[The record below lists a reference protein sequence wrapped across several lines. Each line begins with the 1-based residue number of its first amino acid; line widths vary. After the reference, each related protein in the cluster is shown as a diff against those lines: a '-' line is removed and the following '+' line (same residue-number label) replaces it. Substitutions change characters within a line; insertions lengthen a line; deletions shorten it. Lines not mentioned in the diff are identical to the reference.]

1 MWQKLIFLF
10 LLWSSVSAQSFFYSY
25 IDPCEQTV
33 VRSTIVI
40 NGTGQQGFQV
50 TYYNRTK
57 FFTLDQ
63 VISGELEEWT
73 QSVYKDFEDLFPC
86 AVKVAEE
93 ILSSVIAENASEQF
107 SKDEGG
113 GDEGGGGEDISSTP
127 QQVNYAI
134 RSTQGEEKWITSFNS
149 VYTATSF
156 DGSKRHDGNFNFTN
170 DFRKGSLTYG
180 QGFNFKAK
188 KQNVVLNGSALT
200 YKTFEGWDWLVSG
213 SFAKSLQKK
222 NAEAFVFTGTYGNVS
237 GNNFGNV
244 IMVYGQRFPFK
255 VMGGNTITFSNYI
268 AYTLMRYYEGN
279 TPGDRYLL
287 LRSPVIFMPT
297 ISMDWKL
304 GTAFSFNLG
313 VSMGYNTVVNDYGER
328 DKSFSILFG
337 TYF

>member
-33 VRSTIVI
+33 IRSTIVI
-40 NGTGQQGFQV
+40 GGDGQQGFQV

-57 FFTLDQ
+57 FFTLAQ

-73 QSVYKDFEDLFPC
+73 QSVYRDFEDLFPC

-93 ILSSVIAENASEQF
+93 LLSSVLAENVSEQF
-107 SKDEGG
+107 SKSE
-113 GDEGGGGEDISSTP
+113 GGEDISATP

-156 DGSKRHDGNFNFTN
+156 DGRKRHDGNFNFTN
-170 DFRKGSLTYG
+170 DFRKGSITYG
-180 QGFNFKAK
+180 QGFKFKAK
-188 KQNVVLNGSALT
+188 KQNVVFNGSALT
-200 YKTFEGWDWLVSG
+200 YKTFEGWDWLLST
-213 SFAKSLQKK
+213 SYAKSLQKK
-222 NAEAFVFTGTYGNVS
+222 NAEAIVLSGTYGNVS
-237 GNNFGNV
+237 GNNFGNL
-244 IMVYGQRFPFK
+244 ILVYGQRFPFK
-255 VMGGNTITFSNYI
+255 IIGGNTITFSNYI

-279 TPGDRYLL
+279 NPEDRYLL
-287 LRSPVIFMPT
+287 LRSPIIFMPT
-297 ISMDWKL
+297 VSFDWKL
-304 GTAFSFNLG
+304 GTAFTFNLG
-313 VSMGYNTVVNDYGER
+313 VSVGYNTVVNDYGER

>member
-1 MWQKLIFLF
+1 MWQKLILIF

-33 VRSTIVI
+33 IRSTYTLNSEIP
-40 NGTGQQGFQV
+40 GFQV

-57 FFTLDQ
+57 FFTLEQ
-63 VISGELEEWT
+63 AINGELEAWT
-73 QSVYKDFEDLFPC
+73 QSVYRDFEDLFPC

-93 ILSSVIAENASEQF
+93 LLSSVLAENVSEQF
-107 SKDEGG
+107 SKSE
-113 GDEGGGGEDISSTP
+113 GGEDISSTP

-134 RSTQGEEKWITSFNS
+134 RSTQGEENWITSFNS

-180 QGFNFKAK
+180 QGFKFKAK
-188 KQNVVLNGSALT
+188 KQNVVLNGSVLT
-200 YKTFEGWDWLVSG
+200 YQTFEGWDWLLST
-213 SFAKSLQKK
+213 SYAKSLQKK
-222 NAEAFVFTGTYGNVS
+222 NAEAVVLSGTYGNVS
-237 GNNFGNV
+237 GNNFGNLT
-244 IMVYGQRFPFK
+244 MVYGQRFPFK
-255 VMGGNTITFSNYI
+255 IMGGSTITFSNYI
-268 AYTLMRYYEGN
+268 AYTLMRYYQGN
-279 TPGDRYLL
+279 KPEDRYLL
-287 LRSPVIFMPT
+287 LRSPIIFMPT

-328 DKSFSILFG
+328 NTSFSILFG

>member
-1 MWQKLIFLF
+1 MWQRLLSF
-10 LLWSSVSAQSFFYSY
+10 LLLLSSISAQSFFYSY

-33 VRSTIVI
+33 IRSNVVI
-40 NGTGQQGFQV
+40 TGEQQGFQV

-57 FFTLDQ
+57 FFTLQEVLNGD
-63 VISGELEEWT
+63 LERWT

-93 ILSSVIAENASEQF
+93 ILSSVIAENVSEQF

-113 GDEGGGGEDISSTP
+113 ENISSTP

-134 RSTQGEEKWITSFNS
+134 RSTQGEERWVTAFNS

-156 DGSKRHDGNFNFTN
+156 DGSKRHDGNFNFTD
-170 DFRKGSLTYG
+170 DFRKQSLTYG
-180 QGFNFKAK
+180 QGFKLTAK

-200 YKTFEGWDWLVSG
+200 YKTFEGWDWLLST
-213 SFAKSLQKK
+213 SYAKSLQ
-222 NAEAFVFTGTYGNVS
+222 NSEAFVLTGTFGKVS
-237 GNNFGNV
+237 GNNFGNLT
-244 IMVYGQRFPFK
+244 MVYGQRFPFQII
-255 VMGGNTITFSNYI
+255 GGNKITLSNYI

-279 TPGDRYLL
+279 ITGDRYLL
-287 LRSPVIFMPT
+287 LRSPIIFMPT

-304 GTAFSFNLG
+304 GQAFSFNLG

>member
-1 MWQKLIFLF
+1 MWQKLILIF

-33 VRSTIVI
+33 IRSTYTLNSEIP
-40 NGTGQQGFQV
+40 GFQV

-57 FFTLDQ
+57 FFTLEQ
-63 VISGELEEWT
+63 AINGELEAWT
-73 QSVYKDFEDLFPC
+73 QSVYRDFEDLFPC

-93 ILSSVIAENASEQF
+93 LLSSVLAENVSEQF
-107 SKDEGG
+107 SKSE
-113 GDEGGGGEDISSTP
+113 GGEDISATP

-134 RSTQGEEKWITSFNS
+134 RSTQGEENWITSFNS

-180 QGFNFKAK
+180 QGFKFKAK

-200 YKTFEGWDWLVSG
+200 YQTFEGWDWLLST
-213 SFAKSLQKK
+213 SYAKSLQKK
-222 NAEAFVFTGTYGNVS
+222 NAEAVVLSGTYGNVS
-237 GNNFGNV
+237 GNNFGNLT
-244 IMVYGQRFPFK
+244 MVYGQRFPFK
-255 VMGGNTITFSNYI
+255 IMGGSTITFSNYI
-268 AYTLMRYYEGN
+268 AYTLMRYYQGN
-279 TPGDRYLL
+279 KPEDRYLL
-287 LRSPVIFMPT
+287 LRSPIIFMPT

-328 DKSFSILFG
+328 NTSFSILFG

>member
-33 VRSTIVI
+33 IRSTIVI
-40 NGTGQQGFQV
+40 GGDGQQGFQV

-57 FFTLDQ
+57 FFTLEQ
-63 VISGELEEWT
+63 VLNGELEEWT
-73 QSVYKDFEDLFPC
+73 QSVYRDFEDLFPC

-93 ILSSVIAENASEQF
+93 LLSSVLAENVSEQF
-107 SKDEGG
+107 SKSE
-113 GDEGGGGEDISSTP
+113 GGEDISATP

-156 DGSKRHDGNFNFTN
+156 DGRKRHDGNFNFTN
-170 DFRKGSLTYG
+170 DFRKGSITYG
-180 QGFNFKAK
+180 QGFKFKAK
-188 KQNVVLNGSALT
+188 KQNVVFNGSALT
-200 YKTFEGWDWLVSG
+200 YKTFEGWDWLLSTTY
-213 SFAKSLQKK
+213 AKSLQKK
-222 NAEAFVFTGTYGNVS
+222 NAEAIVLSGTYGNVS
-237 GNNFGNV
+237 GNNFGNLT
-244 IMVYGQRFPFK
+244 MVYGQRFPFK
-255 VMGGNTITFSNYI
+255 IIGGNTITFSNYI

-279 TPGDRYLL
+279 NPEDRYLL
-287 LRSPVIFMPT
+287 LRSPIIFMPT
-297 ISMDWKL
+297 LSFDWKL

-313 VSMGYNTVVNDYGER
+313 VSVGYNTVVNDYGER

>member
-1 MWQKLIFLF
+1 MWQRLLSF
-10 LLWSSVSAQSFFYSY
+10 LLLLSSISAQSFFYSY

-33 VRSTIVI
+33 IRSNVVI
-40 NGTGQQGFQV
+40 TGEQQGFQV

-57 FFTLDQ
+57 FFTLQEVLNGD
-63 VISGELEEWT
+63 LERWT

-93 ILSSVIAENASEQF
+93 ILSSVIAENVSEQF

-113 GDEGGGGEDISSTP
+113 ENISSTP

-134 RSTQGEEKWITSFNS
+134 RSTQGEERWVTAFNS

-156 DGSKRHDGNFNFTN
+156 DGSKRHDGNFNFTD
-170 DFRKGSLTYG
+170 DFRKQSLTYG
-180 QGFNFKAK
+180 QGFKLTAK
-188 KQNVVLNGSALT
+188 KQNVVFNGSALT
-200 YKTFEGWDWLVSG
+200 YKTFEGWDWLLST

-222 NAEAFVFTGTYGNVS
+222 NAEAFVLTGTYGKVS
-237 GNNFGNV
+237 GNNFGN
-244 IMVYGQRFPFK
+244 ITMVYGQRFPFRII
-255 VMGGNTITFSNYI
+255 GGNKITFSNYI

-279 TPGDRYLL
+279 NIDDRYLL

-304 GTAFSFNLG
+304 GQAFTFNLG

>member
-33 VRSTIVI
+33 IRSTIVI
-40 NGTGQQGFQV
+40 GGDGQQGFQV

-57 FFTLDQ
+57 FFTLAQ

-73 QSVYKDFEDLFPC
+73 QSVYRDFEDLFPC

-93 ILSSVIAENASEQF
+93 LLSSVLAENVSEQF
-107 SKDEGG
+107 SKSE
-113 GDEGGGGEDISSTP
+113 GGEDISATP

-156 DGSKRHDGNFNFTN
+156 DGRKRHDGNFNFTN
-170 DFRKGSLTYG
+170 DFRKGSITYG
-180 QGFNFKAK
+180 QGFKFKAK
-188 KQNVVLNGSALT
+188 KQNVVFNGSALT
-200 YKTFEGWDWLVSG
+200 YKTFEGWDWLLST
-213 SFAKSLQKK
+213 SYAKSLQKK
-222 NAEAFVFTGTYGNVS
+222 NAEAVVLSGTYGNVS
-237 GNNFGNV
+237 GNNFGNL
-244 IMVYGQRFPFK
+244 ILVYGQRFPFK
-255 VMGGNTITFSNYI
+255 IIGGNTITFSNYI

-279 TPGDRYLL
+279 NPEDRYLL
-287 LRSPVIFMPT
+287 LRSPIIFMPT
-297 ISMDWKL
+297 VSFDWKL
-304 GTAFSFNLG
+304 GTAFTFNLG
-313 VSMGYNTVVNDYGER
+313 VSVGYNTVVNDYGER

>member
-33 VRSTIVI
+33 IRSTIVI
-40 NGTGQQGFQV
+40 GGDGQQGFQV

-57 FFTLDQ
+57 FFTLAQ

-73 QSVYKDFEDLFPC
+73 QSVYRDFEDLFPC

-93 ILSSVIAENASEQF
+93 LLSSVLAENVSEQF
-107 SKDEGG
+107 SKSE
-113 GDEGGGGEDISSTP
+113 GGEDISATP

-156 DGSKRHDGNFNFTN
+156 DGRKRHDGNFNFTN
-170 DFRKGSLTYG
+170 DFRKGSITYG
-180 QGFNFKAK
+180 QGFKFKAK
-188 KQNVVLNGSALT
+188 KQNVVFNGSALT
-200 YKTFEGWDWLVSG
+200 YKTFEGWDWLLST
-213 SFAKSLQKK
+213 SYAKSLQKK
-222 NAEAFVFTGTYGNVS
+222 NAEAIVLSGTYGNVS
-237 GNNFGNV
+237 GNNFGNL
-244 IMVYGQRFPFK
+244 ILVYGQRFPFK
-255 VMGGNTITFSNYI
+255 IIGGNTITFSNYI

-279 TPGDRYLL
+279 NPEDRYLL
-287 LRSPVIFMPT
+287 LRSPIIFMPT
-297 ISMDWKL
+297 LSFDWKL

-313 VSMGYNTVVNDYGER
+313 VSVGYNTVVNDYGER

>member
-33 VRSTIVI
+33 IRSTIVI
-40 NGTGQQGFQV
+40 GGDGQQGFQV

-57 FFTLDQ
+57 FFTLAQ

-73 QSVYKDFEDLFPC
+73 QSVYRDFEDLFPC

-93 ILSSVIAENASEQF
+93 LLSSVLAENVSEQF
-107 SKDEGG
+107 SKSE
-113 GDEGGGGEDISSTP
+113 GGEDISATP

-156 DGSKRHDGNFNFTN
+156 DGRKRHDGNFNFTN
-170 DFRKGSLTYG
+170 DFRKGSITYG
-180 QGFNFKAK
+180 QGFKFKAK
-188 KQNVVLNGSALT
+188 KQNVVFNGSALT
-200 YKTFEGWDWLVSG
+200 YKTFEGWDWLLST
-213 SFAKSLQKK
+213 SYAKSLQKK
-222 NAEAFVFTGTYGNVS
+222 NAEAIVLSGTYGNVS
-237 GNNFGNV
+237 GNNFGNL
-244 IMVYGQRFPFK
+244 ILVYGQRFPFK
-255 VMGGNTITFSNYI
+255 IMGENTITFSNYI

-279 TPGDRYLL
+279 NPEDRYLL
-287 LRSPVIFMPT
+287 LRSPIIFMPT
-297 ISMDWKL
+297 LSFDWKL
-304 GTAFSFNLG
+304 GTAFTFNLG
-313 VSMGYNTVVNDYGER
+313 VSVGYNTVVNDYGER

>member
-1 MWQKLIFLF
+1 MWQKLILIF

-33 VRSTIVI
+33 VRTNVVI
-40 NGTGQQGFQV
+40 SGEQQGFHV

-57 FFTLDQ
+57 FFTLQEVLNGD
-63 VISGELEEWT
+63 LERWT

-93 ILSSVIAENASEQF
+93 ILSSVIAENVSEQF
-107 SKDEGG
+107 SKDE
-113 GDEGGGGEDISSTP
+113 GGGEDISSTP

-134 RSTQGEEKWITSFNS
+134 RSTQGEERWITSFNS

-156 DGSKRHDGNFNFTN
+156 DGSKRHDGNFNFT
-170 DFRKGSLTYG
+170 DDLRKGSLTYG
-180 QGFNFKAK
+180 QGFNLKAK
-188 KQNVVLNGSALT
+188 KQNIVVNGSGLT
-200 YKTFEGWDWLVSG
+200 YKTFEGWDWLLSG

-222 NAEAFVFTGTYGNVS
+222 NAEAFVLTGTYGNVS
-237 GNNFGNV
+237 GNNFGN
-244 IMVYGQRFPFK
+244 ITMVYGQRFPFK
-255 VMGGNTITFSNYI
+255 IGGNTISFSNYI
-268 AYTLMRYYEGN
+268 AYTLWRYYEGN
-279 TPGDRYLL
+279 NPEDRYLL
-287 LRSPVIFMPT
+287 LRSPIIFMPT

-328 DKSFSILFG
+328 DKTFSILFG

>member
-1 MWQKLIFLF
+1 MRQRLLSFLF
-10 LLWSSVSAQSFFYSY
+10 LLSSISAQSFFYSY
-25 IDPCEQTV
+25 VDPCEQTV
-33 VRSTIVI
+33 VRTNVVI
-40 NGTGQQGFQV
+40 SGEQQGFQV

-57 FFTLDQ
+57 FFTLQEVLGGD
-63 VISGELEEWT
+63 LERWT
-73 QSVYKDFEDLFPC
+73 QDVYRDFENLFPC

-93 ILSSVIAENASEQF
+93 ILSSVIAENVSEQF
-107 SKDEGG
+107 SKSD
-113 GDEGGGGEDISSTP
+113 EDISSTP

-134 RSTQGEEKWITSFNS
+134 RSTQGEERWVTAFNS

-156 DGSKRHDGNFNFTN
+156 DGSKRHDGNFNFTD
-170 DFRKGSLTYG
+170 DFRKQSLTYG
-180 QGFNFKAK
+180 QGFKLTAK

-200 YKTFEGWDWLVSG
+200 YKTFEGWDWLLST
-213 SFAKSLQKK
+213 SYAKSLQ
-222 NAEAFVFTGTYGNVS
+222 NSEAFVLTGTFGKVS
-237 GNNFGNV
+237 GNNFGNLT
-244 IMVYGQRFPFK
+244 MVYGQRFPFQII
-255 VMGGNTITFSNYI
+255 GGNKITLSNYI

-279 TPGDRYLL
+279 ITGDRYLL
-287 LRSPVIFMPT
+287 LRSPIIFMPT